1 MLKNYEEKQVEVREK
16 IKTLLEG
23 LISANK
29 LVLKSLD
36 TCDKSKIDE
45 AKKHVSNMS
54 KKTSDV
60 DNEIIAT
67 LALHQP
73 EAKDLRELVSFL
85 KITNE
90 ILRASFNTR
99 SFINGFKEVCEDID
113 IKIVKE
119 YAIPMQKATVK
130 ALDGAYEML
139 CIDCT
144 DESRDTYN
152 KVLIN
157 ENKTDDM
164 YDLIEKDLLKE
175 GKKGG
180 EFKKIHEMLGALR
193 KSEKIADR
201 ALGIASLLLYAKVG
215 GELHQ
220 L

>member
-1 MLKNYEEKQVEVREK
+1 MLKNYEEKQVEIREK
-16 IKTLLEG
+16 IKKLLQG
-23 LISANK
+23 LIDANK
-29 LVLKSLD
+29 VVLKSLD
-36 TCDKSKIDE
+36 DCDKKKIED
-45 AKKHVSNMS
+45 AKKFVTNMS
-54 KKTSDV
+54 KKTSNV
-60 DNEIIAT
+60 DNETIAT

-90 ILRASFNTR
+90 ILRASYNTR
-99 SFINGFKEVCEDID
+99 NFINGFKEVCEDID
-113 IKIVKE
+113 LKVVKE
-119 YAIPMQKATVK
+119 YAIPMQKATLK
-130 ALDGAYEML
+130 ALTGAYDMICTD
-139 CIDCT
+139 CI
-144 DESRDTYN
+144 DESRDIYN

-164 YDLIEKDLLKE
+164 YDLIEKDLLKDKS
-175 GKKGG
+175 GT

-201 ALGIASLLLYAKVG
+201 ALGIASLLLYSKVG